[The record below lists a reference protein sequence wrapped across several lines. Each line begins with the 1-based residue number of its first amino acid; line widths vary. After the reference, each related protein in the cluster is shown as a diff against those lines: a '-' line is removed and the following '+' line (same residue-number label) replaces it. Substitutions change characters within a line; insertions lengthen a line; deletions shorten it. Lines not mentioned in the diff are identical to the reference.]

1 MSDQDRPGGD
11 ETPPSADDVVGELPF
26 DVDDDTSD
34 DTTEDPV
41 ATDDQTPE
49 AQEPESD
56 LTGDVEGPVSSDG
69 PAALEAPV
77 SSEGPAA
84 VEVDDGTAEWE
95 GTDEGQ
101 IGEFTSE
108 EYLKGTTQE
117 YQGLAEEI
125 ERASATE
132 WEQQAVAAHL
142 AGVESGLVGF
152 GDVSG
157 TASESEESYE
167 AAEQAASSDL
177 AMRVGSALV
186 VFGLF
191 LGSLLLGGW
200 WFTLFIAL
208 VMIVSLGEFYA
219 TLRTRGYRPL
229 ALFGLLGVVLMAVGA
244 QMVGPLAIGGWAGAA
259 AVATILFYSLA
270 PRRNALGN
278 TAVTVLGMTW
288 VGMLAFA
295 VLIAGGPNPVSHIMF
310 LVVVIASND
319 IGGYFVGRT
328 FGRRRLAPNV
338 SPNKTVEGFIGGLLL
353 SAVVAS
359 VLAVFPP
366 WEAIGIGKALV
377 AAILISFVAP
387 IGDLAESM
395 VKRDLQVK
403 DMGSVL
409 PGHGGMLDRI
419 DGFLFAV
426 PAVYILFRGFG
437 LL

>member
-1 MSDQDRPGGD
+1 MADQDRPGTEDGQK
-11 ETPPSADDVVGELPF
+11 ADDVIEELPF
-26 DVDDDTSD
+26 DVDDAENDSPERD
-34 DTTEDPV
+34 ATEAVSID
-41 ATDDQTPE
+41 
-49 AQEPESD
+49 EPETAD
-56 LTGDVEGPVSSDG
+56 RP
-69 PAALEAPV
+69 
-77 SSEGPAA
+77 A
-84 VEVDDGTAEWE
+84 VEVDDGTADWE
-95 GTDEGQ
+95 SEDEDDD
-101 IGEFTSE
+101 ESDFTSE
-108 EYLKGTTQE
+108 KYLKGTTQE
-117 YQGLAEEI
+117 YQGLAEDVEK
-125 ERASATE
+125 ASATE

-157 TASESEESYE
+157 TRSESEESYE

-200 WFTLFIAL
+200 WFTLFVVL
-208 VMIVSLGEFYA
+208 VMVVSLGEFYA

-229 ALFGLLGVVLMAVGA
+229 ALFGLLGVILMGVGA
-244 QMVGPLAIGGWAGAA
+244 QMVGPLAIGGWAGGA

-270 PRRNALGN
+270 PRRNALAN

-295 VLIAGGPNPVSHIMF
+295 ILIADGPQPVAHIVFLVLI
-310 LVVVIASND
+310 IASND
-319 IGGYFVGRT
+319 IGGYFVGRS
-328 FGRRRLAPNV
+328 FGRRRLAPQI

-353 SAVVAS
+353 SALVAS

-366 WEAIGIGKALV
+366 WESIGIGKALV
-377 AAILISFVAP
+377 AAGLVGLIAP

-395 VKRDLQVK
+395 VKRDLEVK